1 MPVVVFN
8 ATEVETGRRV
18 LLSPVV
24 GPTSRHEHINLL
36 RALDFRRDV
45 KVVTAA
51 RLSATFPYVSPVA
64 KPDDLGVSGIGH
76 VADGGYADNEGV
88 MTAVDWID
96 CLHQAY
102 SNCPKE
108 QRPFDRIVLLRL
120 VHTVAAPLVTGHG
133 NRPMRKPGLLDASG
147 WLYSVFGPVQTML
160 QVRTASQL
168 ERGDLEVHLAGHD
181 EFRRA
186 QQTIHHLTAALPEAT
201 RLSSSGVG
209 DWPELS
215 AGVADPLQVEVIELQ
230 FDPVDPTV
238 EPPLSWKLSPLQ
250 DQAYDAAWRKLIK
263 DGQLQSLDKYF
274 ARRQR

>member
-1 MPVVVFN
+1 
-8 ATEVETGRRV
+8 
-18 LLSPVV
+18 V
-24 GPTSRHEHINLL
+24 GPTSKHEHINLL

-64 KPDDLGVSGIGH
+64 KPDDSGVSGIGH

-96 CLHQAY
+96 CLHRAY
-102 SNCPKE
+102 SNRTKK

-120 VHTVAAPLVTGHG
+120 VHTVAPPLVAERG
-133 NRPMRKPGLLDASG
+133 NRPRRKPGVLSASG
-147 WLYSVFGPVQTML
+147 WLFSVFGPVQTML

-181 EFRRA
+181 QLRRA
-186 QQTIHHLTAALPEAT
+186 LQTIHHLNAALPEAN
-201 RLSSSGVG
+201 RLSSSGVA
-209 DWPELS
+209 DLPELT
-215 AGVADPLQVEVIELQ
+215 AGIADPLQVEVIELQ
-230 FDPVDPTV
+230 FDPVNPAV

-250 DQAYDAAWRKLIK
+250 DQAYDAAWQKLIE
-263 DGQLQSLDKYF
+263 DGHLQPLDKYF
-274 ARRQR
+274 ARRARIK